1 LTANTARA
9 DSGLLVCSLF
19 RLNQDDFYQ
28 IEELIENADWISLM
42 SLSGLIWSFSESNI
56 LWKVLETTQKNLG
69 RCGVTFCGAIFSGI
83 F

>member
-1 LTANTARA
+1 
-9 DSGLLVCSLF
+9 
-19 RLNQDDFYQ
+19 
-28 IEELIENADWISLM
+28 M

-56 LWKVLETTQKNLG
+56 LWKVLETTQKDLG